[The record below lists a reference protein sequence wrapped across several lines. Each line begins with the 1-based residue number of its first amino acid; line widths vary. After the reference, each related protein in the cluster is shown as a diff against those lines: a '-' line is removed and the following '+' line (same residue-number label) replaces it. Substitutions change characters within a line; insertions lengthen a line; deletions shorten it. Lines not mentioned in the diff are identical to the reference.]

1 MQQLKE
7 KQKTKQRPLRITEEE
22 SLILWK
28 LLERQ
33 YHSCQQE
40 FSHND
45 ITLLFAKIQHFA
57 CKIAGTLDEGETVK
71 TLYQDM
77 M

>member
-1 MQQLKE
+1 MEITISGSLN
-7 KQKTKQRPLRITEEE
+7 ITEEE

-28 LLERQ
+28 LLEKQ

-45 ITLLFAKIQHFA
+45 ITLLFAKVQHLS
-57 CKIAGTLDEGETVK
+57 CGMAGTLDQGETVK
-71 TLYQDM
+71 SLYQNM